1 MATVFGMYLP
11 SAFAEHDPAEIARIV
26 DTYPLAQL
34 VVVGPHG
41 LVATPVPMLRFVDP
55 ASGALSF
62 RGHLAKANPA
72 LVEGQ
77 AMLLFL
83 GVDAYVSPS
92 AYPSKF
98 ETGRVVPTWNYE
110 TVQVQGNL
118 VLRPE
123 PAWVLDIVRALTN
136 VHESGRVRPWSV
148 DDAPTDYIEGLLRAI
163 VGIEVV
169 PTSIVAKRKLSQ
181 NRSQADSAG
190 VVADLAA
197 GDALQQRASMAMT
210 RILDG
215 SSQPP
220 LL

>member
-11 SAFAEHDPAEIARIV
+11 PSFAEHDPGEIARIV
-26 DTYPLAQL
+26 DAHALAQL
-34 VVVGPHG
+34 VVAGHDG
-41 LVATPVPMLRFVDP
+41 LMATPVPMLRVVDP
-55 ASGALSF
+55 ATGATTF

-72 LVEGQ
+72 LVEGP
-77 AMLLFL
+77 ALLLFL

-92 AYPSKF
+92 AYPSKV

-110 TVQVQGNL
+110 TVQVRGDL
-118 VLRPE
+118 VLHPE
-123 PAWVLDIVRALTN
+123 PAWVRGIVSALTT
-136 VHESGRVRPWSV
+136 VHESEREAPWSV
-148 DDAPTDYIEGLLRAI
+148 EDAPADYIEGLLRAI
-163 VGIEVV
+163 VGIELV

-215 SSQPP
+215 SSQPQ